1 MRLGQAQ
8 DKHLYGLS
16 ELYVILYPF
25 TFAFKE
31 LKQLNLNLSDETT
44 VFDSFYSNPN
54 KTFCI
59 VNQNNIHILI
69 QILTLK
75 VCFIPNN
82 GTK

>member
-1 MRLGQAQ
+1 M
-8 DKHLYGLS
+8 
-16 ELYVILYPF
+16 LYPF

-31 LKQLNLNLSDETT
+31 LKQLNLNLSDKTI
-44 VFDSFYSNPN
+44 VFDSFYANPN

-75 VCFIPNN
+75 VYVIPKN